1 MADWGFLKRGDQVQV
16 DGKQWRIEHI
26 VLNGPR
32 SNDVT
37 RVVLLDIV
45 DGRSCNLT
53 GAELSEFYD
62 AGRLTLWGAF
72 AHKEDVRPFA
82 DDELPLDVRVRVFY
96 TRAFDEE
103 QPAKSTTALQA
114 FIDQQ
119 YSKADFP
126 HRKPSPGSLR
136 RWVKER
142 GAPGQRLPCF
152 MRRRYMTGPTGM
164 RAAPELADIID
175 QNLDRYFWSR

>member
-1 MADWGFLKRGDQVQV
+1 MADWSFLKRGDQLHL
-16 DGKQWRIEHI
+16 DGKQWRVEHI
-26 VLNGPR
+26 VLNGPT
-32 SNDVT
+32 STDVA

-53 GAELSEFYD
+53 GYELSEFYD
-62 AGRLTLWGAF
+62 TGRLTLWGAF

-82 DDELPLDVRVRVFY
+82 DDELPLDVRVRLLY

-103 QPAKSTTALQA
+103 RPTKSTAALQA
-114 FIDQQ
+114 FIDCL
-119 YSKADFP
+119 YCKADFP

-136 RWVKER
+136 RWVNER

-152 MRRRYMTGPTGM
+152 MRRRHTTGPRGM
-164 RAAPELADIID
+164 RAAPELAAIIE
-175 QNLDRYFWSR
+175 QNLDRYFWGR